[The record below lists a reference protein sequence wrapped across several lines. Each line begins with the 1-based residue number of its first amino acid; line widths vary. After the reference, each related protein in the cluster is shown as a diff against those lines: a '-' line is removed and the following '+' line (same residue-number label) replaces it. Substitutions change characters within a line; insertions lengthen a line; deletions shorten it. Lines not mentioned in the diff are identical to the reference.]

1 MHPQVSAVARQI
13 LAGTPL
19 QGAGPILQRWFERDC
34 ERLAHFGSPE
44 SGPALLG
51 RLLEC
56 LRIDY
61 TCPPEDRA
69 RIPRSGPL
77 VIVANHPFGLAEAP
91 VLWAALSGVRGDV
104 KFLANSFLAAVP
116 ALAEVTIPVDP
127 FGGPDAVRGNWR
139 SLRAAAGWLREG
151 HVLVVFPAGEVA
163 SLRWPRLNIAEPD
176 WSDRVARLIRL
187 TGAAVLPVFFHGANS
202 PAFHLAGLIHPRLR
216 TILLPRELLNKRGA
230 TIRLSIGSPIR
241 SNRLVRR
248 MEADQVTGYLRA
260 RTMLLGARGAGRGNR
275 NGMRFPR
282 PAKQAPPVAAGED
295 SRLLA
300 EEIERL
306 PASQQV
312 VPGGPLVVFTAAAA
326 QIPHVLREI
335 GRLREIT
342 FRAVGEGTGKALD
355 IDAFDRHYRHLVLW
369 NREKREVVGAYRF
382 ARTDQVDAR
391 QLYTGTLFRTAP
403 AFLQAISPALELGR
417 SFVRAEYQRSYQP
430 LLLLWRAI
438 GRIVADD
445 PRYRFLFGPVSIS
458 REYSAPSRSLMV
470 SYLRARCRNA
480 DLAAYVRPR
489 HPFRPRPF
497 GSLPFAGLAGDL
509 DELSDIVADLEHDHK
524 PVPILVQQYLNL
536 GGQVL
541 EVSVDGRFSNVL
553 DGLVVVDLTRTSPR
567 LLERYLGKD
576 GAARFRAWHGA
587 AGVM

>member
-1 MHPQVSAVARQI
+1 MQTQVSTVARQI

-34 ERLAHFGSPE
+34 ERLAHFGAPE
-44 SGPALLG
+44 SGPALLS

-56 LRIDY
+56 LRIAY

-69 RIPRSGPL
+69 RIPRGGPL

-91 VLWAALSGVRGDV
+91 VLWAALSGVRDDI

-127 FGGPDAVRGNWR
+127 FGGADAVRGNWK
-139 SLRAAAGWLREG
+139 SLRAAVDWLREG

-163 SLRWPRLNIAEPD
+163 SLRWPRLNIADPD

-202 PAFHLAGLIHPRLR
+202 PVFHLAGLIHPRLR
-216 TILLPRELLNKRGA
+216 TILLPHELLNKRGA

-241 SNRLVRR
+241 SHRLARR
-248 MEADQVTGYLRA
+248 AEADQVTGYLRV
-260 RTMLLGARGAGRGNR
+260 RTMLLGVRGAGRGNR

-282 PAKQAPPVAAGED
+282 PAIATVPVTSED

-306 PASQQV
+306 PASQQI
-312 VPGGPLVVFTAAAA
+312 VPAGPLLVYTAAAA

-355 IDAFDRHYRHLVLW
+355 IDAFDRHYQHLVLW
-369 NREKREVVGAYRF
+369 NREKQEVVGAYRF

-403 AFLQAISPALELGR
+403 GFLAAISPALELGR
-417 SFVRAEYQRSYQP
+417 SFVRAEYQKSYQP

-438 GRIVADD
+438 GRMVADD

-458 REYSAPSRSLMV
+458 QEYSTPSRSLMV

-480 DLAAYVRPR
+480 DLAAHVRPR
-489 HPFRPRPF
+489 RRFRLRPF
-497 GSLPFAGLAGDL
+497 ERPHLCGFVDDL
-509 DELSDIVADLEHDHK
+509 DELSEMVADLEHDHK
-524 PVPILVQQYLNL
+524 PVPVLVRQYLNL
-536 GGQVL
+536 GGQIL
-541 EVSVDGRFSNVL
+541 EISVDRRFSNVL
-553 DGLVVVDLTRTSPR
+553 DGLVVVDLTKTNPH
-567 LLERYLGKD
+567 LLERYLGKA
-576 GAARFRAWHGA
+576 GADRFRAWHGTE
-587 AGVM
+587 GVL